1 MEITAAI
8 STAYTSFSPESECAD
23 NSCAPAD
30 KPLNTPV
37 STDTYEPSTEKNNE
51 LSEEEKR
58 QVQELSKRDQEVRAH
73 EMAHVAAAGQ
83 YAQGGAN
90 FEFQTGPDGKR
101 YAVGGEVSIDTSAV
115 PDNPEAT
122 VRKMQVVKRAAL
134 APSQPSGQDRAVA
147 AQASQKEI
155 KARQEMHDE
164 SSEEMS
170 EKTTTTGE
178 NKTTPSSKTAR
189 YSPGGRTVSLQNSD
203 LAQLYD
209 ITA

>member
-8 STAYTSFSPESECAD
+8 STAYTSFSPENGCEG
-23 NSCAPAD
+23 NSCAPAG

-58 QVQELSKRDQEVRAH
+58 QVQELSVRDQEVRAH

-101 YAVGGEVSIDTSAV
+101 YAVGGEVSIDTSEV

-122 VRKMQVVKRAAL
+122 IRKMQVIKRAAL
-134 APSQPSGQDRAVA
+134 APAQPSGQDRTVA

-155 KARQEMHDE
+155 KARQETQNE
-164 SSEEMS
+164 SS

-178 NKTTPSSKTAR
+178 NETTQPSKTTR

-203 LAQLYD
+203 LSQLYD